1 MGYIVVL
8 LIIFLVVL
16 LLVGGLGIGIG
27 FLLQWVFPAIEL
39 DMGII
44 AGVIIAGWTI
54 NFATRLIN
62 FLESS
67 REMIEDSEET
77 VRVQPYPWN
86 IPPDIPPPPRSKRKR
101 K

>member
-1 MGYIVVL
+1 MVYIIIL

-27 FLLQWVFPAIEL
+27 FLLQWILPIEL
-39 DMGII
+39 GMGLI
-44 AGVIIAGWTI
+44 AGAIIAGWTI

-67 REMIEDSEET
+67 REIIEDSEET
-77 VRVQPYPWN
+77 VRVYPYPWN